1 LIHKLLWDVQKRKTY
16 MPKKSNLIIG
26 LIGNPNV
33 GKSTLFNSLTGARQ
47 KVGNWP
53 GKTVEKKEGAFTWQ
67 DQTIKIV
74 DLPGTYSLSAYT
86 SEETVVIDFVKEE
99 KPKAIIQ
106 IIDAQNLT
114 RNLFLTLQLLELKV
128 KLVLAVNMLDLAKSD
143 GIHIDL
149 AELSQELG
157 VPVVPINARNKKEMP
172 NFLREVIGHLEKDDV
187 GEKKSALSK
196 FLIQHIGD
204 AQYINK
210 RYKWIKELEKNVVK
224 RDFAVAGRDWNR
236 RLDAVVMHK
245 YFGIPV
251 FLITIWFVFQ
261 ATFKFSAPLS
271 GWIQSFFAFL
281 SVQLTQLL
289 SGWGVSRWFISLFT
303 EGIIGGVGSVLVFVP
318 SIGILFLLISILED
332 TGYMARVAYVMD
344 RFMHKLGLHG
354 RAFIPLI
361 VGFGCNVPGIMAT
374 RTLETKQERLLTI
387 LISPFITC
395 SARLPVYVLFA
406 GIFFSKYQSLV
417 IVSLYALSII
427 ITILMGLLFKKIFSK
442 QISAELIIELPP
454 YRFPTLFGL
463 LLHIWE
469 KMGAFV
475 KKAGTI
481 ILAFS
486 IIIWLLAS
494 LPSGVAY
501 GSHESFAGSIG
512 QTIAPL
518 FTPLGFNNWQSGV
531 ALAFGLIAKEV
542 IVSTFGTLHGV
553 TNIATVDP
561 SGALSLALQQYFTPL
576 SAYAFL
582 VFVLLYAPCA
592 PTMAVIKKETGSI
605 KWTAFVITY
614 TILVA
619 YITAFIIYQLG
630 KLIGLQ

>member
-1 LIHKLLWDVQKRKTY
+1 MIHKLLWDVQKRKTY

>member
-1 LIHKLLWDVQKRKTY
+1 